1 MAKYANQKT
10 IIREEETEFRPYAKI
25 SIESMQKAM
34 KELSNYEF
42 KLYCLLYMN
51 QEGYEYDLSPAY
63 LEKTFAGT
71 RKTWSAARKA
81 LEEKGYLRVEEG
93 NRMVFVE
100 LPEEEETVPEI
111 EVEKVET
118 SKGWDF

>member
-1 MAKYANQKT
+1 
-10 IIREEETEFRPYAKI
+10 
-25 SIESMQKAM
+25 MQKAM

-63 LEKTFAGT
+63 LEKTFSGT

-100 LPEEEETVPEI
+100 LPEEEEIVPET
-111 EVEKVET
+111 EVEKVES

>member
-1 MAKYANQKT
+1 
-10 IIREEETEFRPYAKI
+10 
-25 SIESMQKAM
+25 
-34 KELSNYEF
+34 
-42 KLYCLLYMN
+42 
-51 QEGYEYDLSPAY
+51 

-100 LPEEEETVPEI
+100 LPEEEEIVPEI
-111 EVEKVET
+111 EVEKVEAP
-118 SKGWDF
+118 KGWDF